1 MKERNRKSASTIG
14 SSRRNQF
21 ALAAQSFIAAL
32 RDVGNRI
39 EAANAFVTKARQMR
53 GRDVESLSVTYDF
66 RPKGRLYG
74 CFMACCRA
82 LDSVSACE
90 PRLLCALRKKMAWFE
105 KELNA
110 YLGGESCA
118 REVAEFTTLV
128 DRMLDLEKPS
138 TPFEVRDESRLIPM
152 MGKDAMHKI
161 CVCAKVREMQLRR
174 PVEPMPEPEYSRP
187 VASIQA
193 LREETKRELCMLVRQ
208 IKHDDE
214 EFLTINEAVERI
226 MSAKP
231 GVLYYAR
238 AERIKKNIHRLGW
251 SISTMRQY
259 AKDIGKHSCS
269 QQGARMQA
277 AKRRKK
283 KLVQRDLKT
292 WHPPL

>member
-21 ALAAQSFIAAL
+21 ALAVQSFIAAL

-53 GRDVESLSVTYDF
+53 GRDVESLSVTHDF
-66 RPKGRLYG
+66 RPKGCLHG
-74 CFMACCRA
+74 CFLACCRS

-105 KELNA
+105 KELNV

-161 CVCAKVREMQLRR
+161 CVCAKAREMQLRR
-174 PVEPMPEPEYSRP
+174 PFGPMPEPDDSKS
-187 VASIQA
+187 AANIQV
-193 LREETKRELCMLVRQ
+193 LRKETKQELCMLARQ

-214 EFLTINEAVERI
+214 EVHTVNQAVERI
-226 MSAKP
+226 MSARP

-238 AERIKKNIHRLGW
+238 AKQIKENIRRLGW
-251 SISTMRQY
+251 SLSTIRQY